1 MGYTEKYLQRA
12 NIQFIQEF
20 LKHGT
25 CCMKLEKGS
34 YEERISEAWKPV
46 KSYLQTACPDEES
59 EVTELVNAYSSVV
72 EDVFMEI
79 GLRAGMRLMSQVL

>member
-34 YEERISEAWKPV
+34 YDYRV
-46 KSYLQTACPDEES
+46 YRLQEKHSLP
-59 EVTELVNAYSSVV
+59 
-72 EDVFMEI
+72 
-79 GLRAGMRLMSQVL
+79 G